1 MPSPEDLD
9 RQVRRRAIGRTFVE
23 ICLHLAVVPGL
34 CTGAFWNQI
43 FEIMHYFGGSVE
55 TVMREKTQ
63 REQAFIKEQD
73 KKLDSTW
80 DWLRLKRDELRQ
92 ALGFF
97 IGEAPVDPFDQLP
110 ASCAHGAAPAT
121 GPP

>member
-43 FEIMHYFGGSVE
+43 FEIMQCLRGSVE
-55 TVMREKTQ
+55 SVMRDKTR
-63 REQAFIKEQD
+63 REQAFIQEQD
-73 KKLDSTW
+73 KKLDS
-80 DWLRLKRDELRQ
+80 
-92 ALGFF
+92 
-97 IGEAPVDPFDQLP
+97 I
-110 ASCAHGAAPAT
+110 
-121 GPP
+121 